1 MTSIFTTLKS
11 TFNSLKMIRNSLLNT
26 SHFVSNGPGTCMP
39 FFLIFYVLNKLK
51 VARTK
56 LIFIESWCRV
66 DSISLSGK
74 IVRFFT
80 DKFIV
85 HWEEQK
91 AKYPWTDYY
100 GKILWSVIQGENFD
114 FCQVYTIKRISS
126 DCLKR
131 ISIKKTNHGS
141 QQKSIIK

>member
-1 MTSIFTTLKS
+1 
-11 TFNSLKMIRNSLLNT
+11 
-26 SHFVSNGPGTCMP
+26 VSNGPGTCVP
-39 FFLIFYVLNKLK
+39 FFFIFYVLNKLK
-51 VARTK
+51 AARTK

-91 AKYPWTDYY
+91 AKHPWTDYY
-100 GKILWSVIQGENFD
+100 GKIL
-114 FCQVYTIKRISS
+114 
-126 DCLKR
+126 
-131 ISIKKTNHGS
+131 
-141 QQKSIIK
+141 